1 MATGIGRG
9 RLGLGLAQ
17 RVATGELRSPTAS
30 GMPITREEADEMVRA
45 ARAANASRQL
55 NRMADFASPL
65 VVRVGIVGAASIAK
79 KNARA
84 IQRSERCALVAVA
97 SRTMAKAEAWVAEL
111 GFGAS
116 CRCVEGYEHLL
127 AAADVDAVYVPLP
140 TSLHLDFVVKAAAAG
155 KHVLVEKPVGR
166 TAAEV
171 RAMVDACR
179 AAGVALLDGTMFVHH
194 ARFEQM
200 DRLFADEQFW
210 APTRVSSA
218 FTFWGDEAAR
228 ARVPERFRRPRPT
241 EVTNSRSFFF
251 PQMIDSE

>member
-1 MATGIGRG
+1 
-9 RLGLGLAQ
+9 
-17 RVATGELRSPTAS
+17 
-30 GMPITREEADEMVRA
+30 MPLTQEEADKLVRA
-45 ARAANASRQL
+45 ARRRPPSSTAWQV
-55 NRMADFASPL
+55 ASPL

-111 GFGAS
+111 GFGAA

-228 ARVPERFRRPRPT
+228 ARVPERFRRPLRPK
-241 EVTNSRSFFF
+241 
-251 PQMIDSE
+251 

>member
-1 MATGIGRG
+1 
-9 RLGLGLAQ
+9 
-17 RVATGELRSPTAS
+17 
-30 GMPITREEADEMVRA
+30 
-45 ARAANASRQL
+45 
-55 NRMADFASPL
+55 MADFASPL

-84 IQRSERCALVAVA
+84 IRRSERCALVAVA
-97 SRTMAKAEAWVAEL
+97 SRSLAKAEAWVAEL

-228 ARVPERFRRPRPT
+228 ARVPKVSDAP
-241 EVTNSRSFFF
+241 SDRSDELKKFLLS
-251 PQMIDSE
+251 PNDRL

>member
-30 GMPITREEADEMVRA
+30 GMPITQEEADELVRA

-55 NRMADFASPL
+55 NGMADFASPL

-228 ARVPERFRRPRPT
+228 ARVPERFRRPLRPK
-241 EVTNSRSFFF
+241 
-251 PQMIDSE
+251 